1 MDCSSTTQV
10 DGGSGPSE
18 DVEVVEQ
25 ACPVATQNT
34 QDGLEALTVRALAD
48 ECSAA
53 LTELLPPT
61 PTLLESLCSQA
72 LRLPN
77 PRPYARRAVSLKLP
91 DIASGSCPTT
101 VVRQQLRARAAAE
114 YKPHA
119 PRASRGDFLP
129 VLLGRQRSDVKV
141 PETNFPAEELTI
153 SRLWVQMRR
162 ANAKPMRRKFDRKAN
177 KAARKRRKKTSRN
190 RKREAKAC

>member
-119 PRASRGDFLP
+119 PRPSRIEFFCLYFSGDKSRTKSSLSRTKISP
-129 VLLGRQRSDVKV
+129 NRSNLVQVGQKIG
-141 PETNFPAEELTI
+141 LT
-153 SRLWVQMRR
+153 LV
-162 ANAKPMRRKFDRKAN
+162 
-177 KAARKRRKKTSRN
+177 
-190 RKREAKAC
+190 